1 MTQKKLPSDALA
13 YYLGQGPSRSHQAV
27 ADHFRVSK
35 RTVTATAV
43 KEGWKEAVEQADSR
57 VREKASENYV
67 ETLQQMNERHLK
79 VLRFIQGRSIESLK
93 SLPIE
98 SAMDAVRAYTLA
110 AEKERLIR
118 GEPSERTAVD
128 IVELIKNEYAELMV
142 EENDE
147 QDEDEEALEASP
159 VS

>member
-1 MTQKKLPSDALA
+1 MTKKKLPSDALA

-27 ADHFRVSK
+27 ADHFGVSK

-43 KEGWKEAVEQADSR
+43 KEGWKEAVQQADSR

-110 AEKERLIR
+110 A
-118 GEPSERTAVD
+118 
-128 IVELIKNEYAELMV
+128 
-142 EENDE
+142 
-147 QDEDEEALEASP
+147 
-159 VS
+159 